1 TTATGTVLATYAQFP
16 IQGTTTLAADTEIGF
31 SAQPQ
36 SNTFIEFGIGIPG
49 AQTAA
54 PTDGVF
60 FRLNASGL
68 QGIASFNGAEATTG
82 LFPATAGTGTW

>member
-1 TTATGTVLATYAQFP
+1 YAQFP
-16 IQGTTTLAADTEIGF
+16 IQGTTTVSADTEIGF

-36 SNTFIEFGIGIPG
+36 SNTIIEFGIGIPG

-68 QGIASFNGAEATTG
+68 QGIASFNGGGGGSEATTG
-82 LFPATAGTGTW
+82 LFPAT